1 MRAREPVDIK
11 RRTQRGRSAPRGGGF
26 PAGPRAGTPVPGP
39 ENTPVAAPCP
49 PGAAWGPGT
58 CPASASSPPKCLKH
72 SFAREHRPHGS
83 LGALGP
89 GPPDAGPAH
98 APCRGRGAGGR
109 PWDAAARARDAPG
122 ARAPEPPCRRHVNLC
137 WLQHGLWWC
146 WPDLRGPARALSG
159 PEPSGRWP
167 PGCPKK
173 HLARPRRAAQSAW
186 APSRTSPPPHLPHIH
201 RALTLIPNRPCFGV
215 SLPPSAAAASE
226 IAAGPRISPTAA
238 VLPGQGARAVGKVC
252 RRRSTRV
259 CVLTISLHCHP
270 GAGNAPQRAPYVAPC
285 ALSLTS
291 AKRNGP

>member
-1 MRAREPVDIK
+1 MYGCVAEHDPHRLADRPALSGASLASVASHRPARVSPGPGRRWAGLWARPRPTCTAALRSTRPTRVQYEMRAREPVK

-122 ARAPEPPCRRHVNLC
+122 APLQATRQSLLVATWFEICGGVGPIYVGRPGPCRAQN
-137 WLQHGLWWC
+137 
-146 WPDLRGPARALSG
+146 PPAAG
-159 PEPSGRWP
+159 
-167 PGCPKK
+167 
-173 HLARPRRAAQSAW
+173 RRAAPRSIW
-186 APSRTSPPPHLPHIH
+186 PGHVAPPSPPGRHPGHRPHRTSH
-201 RALTLIPNRPCFGV
+201 TF
-215 SLPPSAAAASE
+215 
-226 IAAGPRISPTAA
+226 T
-238 VLPGQGARAVGKVC
+238 
-252 RRRSTRV
+252 
-259 CVLTISLHCHP
+259 
-270 GAGNAPQRAPYVAPC
+270 
-285 ALSLTS
+285 ALSL
-291 AKRNGP
+291 